1 MRWSLGAAAWP
12 TSCARHAPIR
22 AQHSTSYHAPVL
34 CDATI
39 KYLGT
44 DPAGT
49 YADGTLGGGGHSEA
63 LLEVREGRV
72 LERRG
77 HVRLKA
83 WITEQSLEQMLH
95 IQIPMAPATG

>member
-1 MRWSLGAAAWP
+1 MVRLPLAAAWP
-12 TSCARHAPIR
+12 SFPYARHAPIR

-39 KYLGT
+39 KYLVT

-63 LLEVREGRV
+63 LLEVLALAEFIMRHR
-72 LERRG
+72 RRG
-77 HVRLKA
+77 GMWRRRCLLDGGDGRPRRL
-83 WITEQSLEQMLH
+83 
-95 IQIPMAPATG
+95 GGR

>member
-39 KYLGT
+39 KYLVT

-63 LLEVREGRV
+63 LLEV
-72 LERRG
+72 LAPP
-77 HVRLKA
+77 L
-83 WITEQSLEQMLH
+83 SLIH
-95 IQIPMAPATG
+95 I